1 SPATFSVLVVAYALC
16 SSLIPILLVPCDLS
30 SPAGTLPPILLGVLS
45 CILFSAPSPAS
56 SSALYILSRPHS
68 NPIMSCYIFRIPSC
82 VLYPTPVRACPNTY
96 LVCLVPLST
105 LPMPYSLIPIFIPFP
120 RPCLYGA
127 ESVDPA
133 LRRDL

>member
-30 SPAGTLPPILLGVLS
+30 SPAGTLPHILLGVLS
-45 CILFSAPSPAS
+45 CILFFAPSPAS
-56 SSALYILSRPHS
+56 SSALYILSRSYS

-82 VLYPTPVRACPNTY
+82 VLYPTPVRAYPNTY

-105 LPMPYSLIPIFIPFP
+105 LPCPI
-120 RPCLYGA
+120 RLYQF
-127 ESVDPA
+127 SFHFRDPVSMV
-133 LRRDL
+133 LSR